1 MKKKRM
7 ITVVLAFIL
16 LAMPAF
22 AITPPPDWEKY
33 PPAVCGDNI
42 CEPKPT
48 ECPEDCEDIEQ
59 IIEDA
64 GLPEDWQWD
73 KPIPLWFKITLPI
86 ILVVSLLIGAVLVL
100 RKKKGASSKRLAK
113 RKSPRKKRQRKRRKS
128 QKK

>member
-1 MKKKRM
+1 MKKNRIM
-7 ITVVLAFIL
+7 AVVLALIL
-16 LAMPAF
+16 LAMPVF

-42 CEPKPT
+42 CEPKPS

-73 KPIPLWFKITLPI
+73 KPMPLWFKITLPV
-86 ILVVSLLIGAVLVL
+86 ILIASLLIGVLVVF
-100 RKKKGASSKRLAK
+100 RKKKGASSKRPPK
-113 RKSPRKKRQRKRRKS
+113 RKVPKKKKQRERRKS